1 MYKSEYI
8 PIPLTFCDG
17 SSRFSG
23 GRVGLQLYK
32 EIYVLERIDKLT
44 GVGVFADIR
53 ASAHRFCKLSL
64 IYADNG
70 RGKSTLAAM
79 LKSYAHNQ
87 PQLLINRRTI
97 GLTKPQHAELLFTHG
112 NRATFSAGQWN
123 AQHEGVHVY
132 DLDFVESSVY
142 SGGEINA
149 SHRRRLLNFALGK
162 AAVTAM
168 TEFNCATETAASK
181 TRLRKDAECNLT
193 SHRGNVPLAAY
204 LKLKAT
210 AGMEE
215 EIASV
220 QEQLRQAENIASIK
234 ARKAHA
240 IFPRYAPDLDD
251 LNSVLT
257 STHQELS
264 SRAEETVREHLEHID
279 KANFRNWAHTGLGY
293 IRNDKCPFCYQSLSG
308 IELIDYY
315 RECFNE
321 EFRRLSTQVATLDD
335 LKRRIMDV
343 INLPLLRS
351 RMEQAE
357 STAVIWNDVSGTAVE
372 LADLAQAEADRD
384 SLDNLLS
391 SLIEQKKASPLT
403 APDAHL
409 IVRGAELL
417 NALNHHIERYNASA
431 AAANERI
438 EEYRE
443 HLSQVSVETLKVRLK
458 ALMAQQNRFSS
469 EVCALVSA
477 YHQAK
482 DAEKQAQ
489 LERENCREALNGI
502 MQQTLGQ
509 YETAINTLLDNF
521 GARFQIREISYNYN
535 GGGEPKSEYV
545 IELRGERLSMNGE
558 EASFNSSLSEGD
570 KRTLAFAFFI
580 AVVMNDPDLQH
591 KIVVIDD
598 PMCSLD
604 RHRRTQTLNI
614 LKTIYDSSQQLII
627 MAHDVYFL
635 KSLRDEFEKRKELQN
650 VACMQVMH
658 SGVDYSDFASLDVN
672 RECESAYYSN
682 HRMVSGYLSGEDY
695 PARDVAIAIRPLLE
709 GYLHRR
715 YPGHVTPGLL
725 FGEIVRKIADA
736 AADSPLVHAGTLV
749 QELNEINTYA
759 GRFHHDTNSAANS
772 EAIVPGELLAYSRR
786 ALSVIYGGRVS

>member
-1 MYKSEYI
+1 M
-8 PIPLTFCDG
+8 
-17 SSRFSG
+17 
-23 GRVGLQLYK
+23 
-32 EIYVLERIDKLT
+32 LERIEKLT
-44 GVGVFADIR
+44 GIGVFADIR

-79 LKSYAHNQ
+79 LKSYANNQ
-87 PQLLINRRTI
+87 PRLLVKRRTI
-97 GLTKPQHAELLFTHG
+97 GQTKPQHAELLFTHG

-123 AQHEGVHVY
+123 AQHESVHVY

-149 SHRRRLLNFALGK
+149 SHRKRLLSFALGK
-162 AAVTAM
+162 PAVTAM
-168 TEFNCATETAASK
+168 TRFNCATEAAANK
-181 TRLRKDAECNLT
+181 TRLKKAAEEKLT
-193 SHRGNVPLAAY
+193 SHRESTPLAAY
-204 LKLKAT
+204 LKMKAVSSV
-210 AGMEE
+210 EQD
-215 EIASV
+215 IASV
-220 QEQLRQAENIASIK
+220 QEQLRQAENIASVK

-240 IFPRYAPDLDD
+240 TFPLYAPDLDA
-251 LNSVLT
+251 LNSVLI

-264 SRAEETVREHLEHID
+264 SRAEEAVREHLEHID

-293 IRNDKCPFCYQSLSG
+293 IRNDKCPFCSQSLAG
-308 IELIDYY
+308 IELINYY
-315 RECFNE
+315 QECFND
-321 EFRRLSTQVATLDD
+321 EFRRLSAQVAGLDD
-335 LKRRIMDV
+335 LQRRIIDV
-343 INLPLLRS
+343 INMPLLRS

-357 STAVIWNDVSGTAVE
+357 STSVIWNDVTGTTVE
-372 LADLAQAEADRD
+372 LIDLAQAEADRV

-403 APDAHL
+403 ATDAQL
-409 IVRGAELL
+409 IARIVELL
-417 NALNHHIERYNASA
+417 NVVNHHIERYNTSA
-431 AAANERI
+431 TAANKRI

-443 HLSQVSVETLKVRLK
+443 HLSQMSVEELKGRLK
-458 ALMAQQNRFSS
+458 ALMAQQNRFSI
-469 EVCALVSA
+469 EVSALVSA

-489 LERENCREALNGI
+489 LERENCREALNSV
-502 MQQTLGQ
+502 MKQTLGQ

-521 GARFQIREISYNYN
+521 GARFQIREISYNYS
-535 GGGEPKSEYV
+535 GGGEPKSEYA

-558 EASFNSSLSEGD
+558 EGSFNTSLSEGD

-604 RHRRTQTLNI
+604 RHRRTQTLSI
-614 LKTIYDSSQQLII
+614 LKTIYDSSQQLIV

-658 SGVDYSDFASLDVN
+658 SGGDYSDFASLDVN

-682 HRMVSGYLSGEDY
+682 HRMVSGYLRGEDY

-715 YPGHVTPGLL
+715 YPGYVTPGLL

-736 AADSPLVHAGTLV
+736 AADSPLVHAGALV

-759 GRFHHDTNSAANS
+759 GRFHHDTNSSANS
-772 EAIVPGELLAYSRR
+772 EAVVTGELLAYSRR